1 MSSQGH
7 IACENAAIEFLKRR
21 QTGITITHE
30 INSAYSLQ
38 VQANRL
44 QLKGVLKG
52 LRYFIAL
59 EFSFSLAFLWRS

>member
-1 MSSQGH
+1 MSTQGH

-21 QTGITITHE
+21 QTGITIHHE

-38 VQANRL
+38 IQANRL

-52 LRYFIAL
+52 FC
-59 EFSFSLAFLWRS
+59 EFNSS